1 MTRFFVAAIA
11 IAFLAAT
18 PAAPG
23 MAQTGETAAKQE
35 KKISAQQQK
44 MKDCASKWKEEKA
57 TKNVKGR
64 EAYRKFM
71 SGCLKG

>member
-1 MTRFFVAAIA
+1 MSGRAWHGANGA
-11 IAFLAAT
+11 DGREA
-18 PAAPG
+18 G
-23 MAQTGETAAKQE
+23 
-35 KKISAQQQK
+35 
-44 MKDCASKWKEEKA
+44 KDCASKWKEEKA